1 MLATLPPP
9 SPPPPHAYSP
19 LSTTHMFDLPLLDAD
34 EAPAPCQTPPLSP
47 PCQRILLE
55 QLRAAAAAQPASEFD
70 PEALLTAALG
80 AVGHEQQRKLPATTA
95 TVALRTCPP
104 LTPLASRRRV
114 SALVITTPAPLSAS
128 YGTMTDDT
136 SLSPAHAPPSP
147 SDSGAS
153 ASPQSEYSAMF
164 RSASPESDSSPSSAG
179 HGFKRVSGSRAARR
193 SDEAPRAE
201 QQPAAPLDTTAAAAA
216 AAPSPSTTPKPT
228 PRHQPRST
236 GSISRP
242 PGGNFVLGA
251 KAALGLLRKRGSQR
265 STTL

>member
-1 MLATLPPP
+1 
-9 SPPPPHAYSP
+9 
-19 LSTTHMFDLPLLDAD
+19 MFDLDLPHEAD
-34 EAPAPCQTPPLSP
+34 DVPAPCQTPPLSP

-80 AVGHEQQRKLPATTA
+80 AVDEQQRKPATVA
-95 TVALRTCPP
+95 GVAGVALRTCPP

-114 SALVITTPAPLSAS
+114 SALVITTPTPQSAS
-128 YGTMTDDT
+128 YGNTDD
-136 SLSPAHAPPSP
+136 LSPAHAPPSP

-164 RSASPESDSSPSSAG
+164 RSASPTEESGSSASSSGG
-179 HGFKRVSGSRAARR
+179 HGFKRVSGLRARR
-193 SDEAPRAE
+193 SDEGARAE
-201 QQPAAPLDTTAAAAA
+201 PAQSAPAPTFVAEH